1 MYKYTFLANMN
12 KEKRQQAILDLVYR
26 EDISS
31 QEKLRRKLAGIGFD
45 VTQATLSR
53 DLRELSV
60 VKTSSEDGRYK
71 YTLLDKWEGL
81 SILRCE
87 VSGNLLVFQTEP
99 GLAPAV
105 AYKIDGLQ
113 LGSIVGTVAGE
124 NTLLAVVAA
133 GHDARKVRKELW
145 NRIQEA

>member
-1 MYKYTFLANMN
+1 MN
-12 KEKRQQAILDLVYR
+12 KEQRQQAILDLIYR
-26 EDISS
+26 DDISS
-31 QEKLRRKLAGIGFD
+31 QEKLRKRLVATGFD

-60 VKTSSEDGRYK
+60 VKKSSQEGKYK
-71 YTLLDKWEGL
+71 YTILNNWEGL
-81 SILRCE
+81 SVLRCE

-113 LGSIVGTVAGE
+113 LGSILGTVAGE
-124 NTLLAVVAA
+124 NTLLAVVAE

>member
-1 MYKYTFLANMN
+1 MKDFIRIKQALRVIVLLA
-12 KEKRQQAILDLVYR
+12 L
-26 EDISS
+26 
-31 QEKLRRKLAGIGFD
+31 
-45 VTQATLSR
+45 
-53 DLRELSV
+53 
-60 VKTSSEDGRYK
+60 
-71 YTLLDKWEGL
+71 
-81 SILRCE
+81 
-87 VSGNLLVFQTEP
+87 NLLVFQTEP

>member
-1 MYKYTFLANMN
+1 MN
-12 KEKRQQAILDLVYR
+12 KEQRQQAILDLIYR

-31 QEKLRRKLAGIGFD
+31 QEKLRKRLVATGFD

-60 VKTSSEDGRYK
+60 VKKSSQEGKYK
-71 YTLLDKWEGL
+71 YTILNNWEGL
-81 SILRCE
+81 SVLRCE

-113 LGSIVGTVAGE
+113 LGSILGTVAGE
-124 NTLLAVVAA
+124 NTLLAVVAE